1 MTDLKDRL
9 LNAAI
14 RYAEFGYPVFPCR
27 SGTKK
32 PLTEHGFKDATTDI
46 AQIEAWWEGHPNANI
61 GIPTEGLLALDID
74 GKANRW
80 LAGED
85 EKWADLAGGPLSLTP
100 RGGRHYIFRQPDGKA
115 WRNTSSSIAPRVDTR
130 ANGGYIVAPPS
141 VRYGKAYVWAET
153 LELDVLP
160 DQLPEPPAWL
170 VELLDDCA
178 SEPNVTPP
186 GAPCSP
192 QGESPAEGG
201 NPIPAGQRNA
211 TLARL
216 AGTMRRV
223 GMEADEILA
232 ALVTVNRNRCTPPLS
247 DAEVARTAASV
258 ARYEPDQVAVA
269 FVENHWDQ
277 DGDKASAPYIPAFEL
292 CLEFTE
298 LRAPI
303 VHGLLR
309 EGETMN
315 VIAAPKTGKSWLV
328 LDLALSVVTGM
339 PWLEFPTEPGRVL
352 LIDNELHPETLANRI
367 PRVADALRLPKST
380 WKDGLYVQ
388 TLRGQL
394 KDLFRMEDYFKAL
407 PEGFFKLIIL
417 DAFYRFMP
425 RDMDENDNGTMA
437 NLYNVIDRCAAK
449 LQTGFVLIH
458 HTTKGLQSGKSI
470 TDVGAGAGSQS
481 RAADCHL
488 ILRPHEVDG
497 CLSVDAVARS
507 WPPPEAFVIRQAF
520 PLWMPDRAL
529 DPRDLK
535 KPYQK
540 KSRKPATAEG
550 SEGPDEPD
558 WTPEMF
564 VERFIDAEPKAK
576 AAVLAEANQEDL
588 SDYKAGKLIE
598 KADALGL
605 VHRWSMG
612 RNRTGYAT
620 EPQPGLDLGPSDTSE
635 PSGRDAVETALHE
648 SPGLST
654 REIAERCGVSLRYV
668 QRIRRELK
676 ANIEANKGANN
687 RA

>member
-14 RYAEFGYPVFPCR
+14 RYAELGYPVFPCTPG
-27 SGTKK
+27 SKI
-32 PLTEHGFKDATTDI
+32 PLTIHGCKDATTDI
-46 AQIEAWWEGHPNANI
+46 AQVEAWWEEHLNANI
-61 GIPTEGLLALDID
+61 GISTEGLLALDID
-74 GKANRW
+74 GKQNRW
-80 LAGED
+80 LVDEE
-85 EKWADLAGGPLSLTP
+85 EKWADLARGPLSLTP
-100 RGGRHYIFRQPDGKA
+100 RGGRHYIFRQPEGKA
-115 WRNTSSSIAPRVDTR
+115 WRNTSSKIAPRVDTR

-141 VRYGKAYVWAET
+141 VRRGKAYTWAET
-153 LELDVLP
+153 FELDVPP
-160 DQLPEPPAWL
+160 DQLPEPPAWF
-170 VELLDDCA
+170 VELLDNAA
-178 SEPNVTPP
+178 STGPTVTPP

-192 QGESPAEGG
+192 QGESPARSG

-232 ALVTVNRNRCTPPLS
+232 ALVTVNRNRCVSPLS

-269 FVENHWDQ
+269 VVENHWAQ
-277 DGDKASAPYIPAFEL
+277 DGDKALAPYAPAFEL
-292 CLEFTE
+292 CQEFTE
-298 LRAPI
+298 LRTPI
-303 VHGLLR
+303 IHGLLR

-315 VIAAPKTGKSWLV
+315 VIAASKTGKSWLV

-339 PWLEFPTEPGRVL
+339 PWLEFPTEPGHVL
-352 LIDNELHPETLANRI
+352 LIDNELHSETLANRI
-367 PRVADALRLPKST
+367 PRVADAIQLPKST

-388 TLRGQL
+388 TLRGRL
-394 KDLFRMEDYFKAL
+394 EDLFRMETYFRAL

-425 RDMDENDNGTMA
+425 RNMDENDNGTMA

-449 LQTGFVLIH
+449 LKAGFVLIH

-488 ILRPHEVDG
+488 ILRPHEEDG

-520 PLWMPDRAL
+520 PLWVPDRGL

-540 KSRKPATAEG
+540 SRKHT
-550 SEGPDEPD
+550 GPEEPNGPEEPD

-564 VERFIDAEPKAK
+564 VDTFIRPKPKLKGAIL
-576 AAVLAEANQEDL
+576 VEANEQDL
-588 SDYKAGKLIE
+588 SDYKATKLIG
-598 KADALGL
+598 KAEARGFI
-605 VHRWSMG
+605 HRWSMG

-620 EPQPGLDLGPSDTSE
+620 EPQPELDLEPGDTPE
-635 PSGRDAVETALHE
+635 PSGREAVEAALHE

-654 REIAERCGVSLRYV
+654 RETAERCGVSLRYV

-676 ANIEANKGANN
+676 TNIEANEGANN